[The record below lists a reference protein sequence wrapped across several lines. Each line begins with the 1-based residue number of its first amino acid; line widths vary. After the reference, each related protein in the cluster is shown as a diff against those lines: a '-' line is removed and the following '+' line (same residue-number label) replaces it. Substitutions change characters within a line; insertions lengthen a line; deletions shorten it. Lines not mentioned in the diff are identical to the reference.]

1 MVHVRSRHRHRRR
14 RSKNFK
20 CLIKKMCSMVSS
32 HAAAGSNPKHTV
44 YAFFNLYYRNCNVK
58 RTKIN
63 KKRPDWPMFCEDA
76 LKHENLVSVV
86 FHREKSSGTNPIKE
100 PFQ

>member
-1 MVHVRSRHRHRRR
+1 
-14 RSKNFK
+14 
-20 CLIKKMCSMVSS
+20 
-32 HAAAGSNPKHTV
+32 
-44 YAFFNLYYRNCNVK
+44 
-58 RTKIN
+58 
-63 KKRPDWPMFCEDA
+63 MFCEDA